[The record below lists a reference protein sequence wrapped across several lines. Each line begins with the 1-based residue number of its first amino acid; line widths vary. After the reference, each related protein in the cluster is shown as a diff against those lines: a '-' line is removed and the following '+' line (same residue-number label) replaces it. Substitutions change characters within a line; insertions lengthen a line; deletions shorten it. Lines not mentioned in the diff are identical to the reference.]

1 MLAAQVLHIGRRWA
15 QCDRWASH
23 WNQTIPLWRK
33 GIAITARQML
43 SQREMAGSH
52 GGSVLSGPHDA
63 SQACNIIRGD
73 LRTNKN
79 NLFWCRPAL
88 AICCLLKSWIRSH
101 CRIRPNLH
109 NMAVNMYSFIIHRGV
124 AFQVNGNKVSVNV
137 WRRKSMIKT
146 CTAPTV
152 CPADAWF
159 IRHHSCFLF
168 YHRGTV
174 ACLSRLE
181 ICTLDCKSINSPSL

>member
-1 MLAAQVLHIGRRWA
+1 
-15 QCDRWASH
+15 
-23 WNQTIPLWRK
+23 
-33 GIAITARQML
+33 ML

-79 NLFWCRPAL
+79 NLLWCRPAL
-88 AICCLLKSWIRSH
+88 AICCLLRSWIRSH
-101 CRIRPNLH
+101 YHIYPNLH

-124 AFQVNGNKVSVNV
+124 AFQVNGNKSKCERAKKKVNV
-137 WRRKSMIKT
+137 QNLHST
-146 CTAPTV
+146 HS
-152 CPADAWF
+152 PADSSF
-159 IRHHSCFLF
+159 IRCHSCFLC

-174 ACLSRLE
+174 TCFFALR
-181 ICTLDCKSINSPSL
+181 NMHA